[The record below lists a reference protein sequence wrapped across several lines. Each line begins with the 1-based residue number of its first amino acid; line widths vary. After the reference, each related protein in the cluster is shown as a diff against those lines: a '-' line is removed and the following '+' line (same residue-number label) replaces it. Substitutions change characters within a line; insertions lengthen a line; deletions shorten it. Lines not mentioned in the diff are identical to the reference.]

1 MEDEPKIA
9 SPGKIKPVFRKWGFD
24 YRLIRRQGNVV
35 LYEQKSKYGNIISYE
50 VMRVQTVKSPTEFH
64 QVGDEY
70 LPGTNSW
77 GTLGWTLGTLEDAEK
92 RFAEIVYRYEPSEV
106 KISRRWRGLA
116 TD

>member
-1 MEDEPKIA
+1 MEDEPKIT
-9 SPGKIKPVFRKWGFD
+9 SPRKIKPVFWKWGFD

-77 GTLGWTLGTLEDAEK
+77 GTLGWTLGTLKDAEK

-106 KISRRWRGLA
+106 KISRR
-116 TD
+116 

>member
-9 SPGKIKPVFRKWGFD
+9 SPRKIKPVFRKWGFD

-77 GTLGWTLGTLEDAEK
+77 GTLGWTLGTMEDAEK